1 MCDVEAWQSPMW
13 IEIWFGPSSTLF
25 RVASLYSFDLEV
37 EDSSQDKA
45 PAVRFQIINELSSF
59 PSVFAG

>member
-1 MCDVEAWQSPMW
+1 MW